1 MAAILPAQT
10 PPTAAQLTDPRI
22 ARIWKAAQDFEG
34 MTIGELLKPMFDT
47 VDSSAGPFGGGP
59 AEQTWRPML
68 VAEIGKEMERHGGLG
83 LAVPVFNQMLRAQ
96 EHGSA
101 AATARGRTIAMEKTP

>member
-1 MAAILPAQT
+1 MATILPAQN
-10 PPTAAQLTDPRI
+10 PPTAAQLADPRI
-22 ARIWKAAQDFEG
+22 ARTWKAAQDFEG

-47 VDSSAGPFGGGP
+47 VDSSAGPFGGGS

-96 EHGSA
+96 EHA
-101 AATARGRTIAMEKTP
+101 AGGARGRTVAMEKTP

>member
-1 MAAILPAQT
+1 MATILPVQSA
-10 PPTAAQLTDPRI
+10 PTAAQLADPRI
-22 ARIWKAAQDFEG
+22 ARLWKAAQDFEG

-47 VDSSAGPFGGGP
+47 VDTSKGLFGGGP

-68 VAEIGKEMERHGGLG
+68 VSEIGKEMERHGGLG

-96 EHGSA
+96 EQAAGGSA
-101 AATARGRTIAMEKTP
+101 HGRRIAMEKMP